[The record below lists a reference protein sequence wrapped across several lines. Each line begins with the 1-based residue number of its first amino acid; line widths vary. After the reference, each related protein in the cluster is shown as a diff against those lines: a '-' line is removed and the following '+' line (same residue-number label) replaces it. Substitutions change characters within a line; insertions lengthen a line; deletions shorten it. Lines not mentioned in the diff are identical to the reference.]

1 MHSAR
6 SQSRARYEADGG
18 NLIEQKFIISC
29 NQVMTCT
36 NGPHLGRDAKLAE
49 KEARRRKSKKSNFF
63 YPMMTRIH
71 CSGKKGLV
79 LVRVSNVSWCIRIVS
94 YNGYSNMIK
103 RVSYLGDD
111 GILTGFSRQ

>member
-49 KEARRRKSKKSNFF
+49 KEARRRKSKKSIFF
-63 YPMMTRIH
+63 LPDDDAH
-71 CSGKKGLV
+71 SLLGE
-79 LVRVSNVSWCIRIVS
+79 
-94 YNGYSNMIK
+94 K
-103 RVSYLGDD
+103 RPCTSS
-111 GILTGFSRQ
+111 SRQ